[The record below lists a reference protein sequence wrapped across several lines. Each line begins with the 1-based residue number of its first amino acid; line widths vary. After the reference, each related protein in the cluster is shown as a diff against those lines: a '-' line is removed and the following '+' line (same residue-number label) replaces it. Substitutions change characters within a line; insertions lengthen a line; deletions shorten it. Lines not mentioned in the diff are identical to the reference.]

1 MKRPLLFLLSFV
13 SAGCTSTSET
23 SEAST
28 AGLDPAPESCC
39 DLSVAPASAN
49 ARLTDEPFLSNG
61 KSWRVRLEREEP
73 IKMREFFSIDVWVES
88 ADQLGVPANGVTVR
102 VDARM
107 PHHRHGMLSPCEVS
121 QVGPGHW
128 RCSGMRLHMVGYW
141 EFHVD
146 IDDAGLVERA
156 QTSIELE

>member
-1 MKRPLLFLLSFV
+1 MKRPLLFFLSFLIF
-13 SAGCTSTSET
+13 GCTSTSET
-23 SEAST
+23 SEAPT
-28 AGLDPAPESCC
+28 ATLDLAAESCC

-49 ARLTDEPFLSNG
+49 AQLTDDPFLSNG

-73 IKMREFFSIDVWVES
+73 IKMREFFSIDVWVEP
-88 ADQLGVPANGVTVR
+88 ADQMGVPAEDVTVR

-107 PHHRHGMLSPCEVS
+107 PHHRHGMLAPCELS

-128 RCSGMRLHMVGYW
+128 RCSNMRLHMVGYW

>member
-1 MKRPLLFLLSFV
+1 MKRPLLLLLPWLF
-13 SAGCTSTSET
+13 AGCTSTSES
-23 SEAST
+23 SEASVS
-28 AGLDPAPESCC
+28 ALDPASESCC

-61 KSWRVRLEREEP
+61 KSWQVRLGREGP
-73 IKMREFFSIDVWVES
+73 IKMREFFSIDVWVDS
-88 ADQLGVPANGVTVR
+88 ADQLGVPADGVTVR

-107 PHHRHGMLSPCEVS
+107 PHHRHGMLAPCEVR

>member
-1 MKRPLLFLLSFV
+1 MKRPLLFFLSFLIF
-13 SAGCTSTSET
+13 GCTSTSET

-28 AGLDPAPESCC
+28 AALDLAAETCC

-49 ARLTDEPFLSNG
+49 AQLTDDPFLSNG

-73 IKMREFFSIDVWVES
+73 IKMREFFSIDVWVEP
-88 ADQLGVPANGVTVR
+88 ADQLGVPAEDVTVR

-107 PHHRHGMLSPCEVS
+107 PHHRHGMLAPCELS

-128 RCSGMRLHMVGYW
+128 RCSNMRLHMVGYW

-146 IDDAGLVERA
+146 IDNAGLVERA

>member
-1 MKRPLLFLLSFV
+1 MKRPLFFLLSFV
-13 SAGCTSTSET
+13 IFGCTSTSET

-28 AGLDPAPESCC
+28 AALDLAAESCC

-49 ARLTDEPFLSNG
+49 AQLTDDPFLSNG
-61 KSWRVRLEREEP
+61 KSWRVRLERDEP
-73 IKMREFFSIDVWVES
+73 IKMREFFSIDVWVEP
-88 ADQLGVPANGVTVR
+88 ADQMGVPAEDVTVR

-107 PHHRHGMLSPCEVS
+107 PHHRHGMLAPCELS

-128 RCSGMRLHMVGYW
+128 RCSNMRLHMVGYW

-146 IDDAGLVERA
+146 IDNAGLVERA

>member
-1 MKRPLLFLLSFV
+1 MKRPLFFLLSFV
-13 SAGCTSTSET
+13 IFGCTSTSET

-28 AGLDPAPESCC
+28 AALDLAAESCC

-49 ARLTDEPFLSNG
+49 AQLTDDPFLSNG

-73 IKMREFFSIDVWVES
+73 IKMREFFSNDVWVEP
-88 ADQLGVPANGVTVR
+88 ADQLGVPAEDVTVR

-107 PHHRHGMLSPCEVS
+107 PHHRHGMLAPCELS

-128 RCSGMRLHMVGYW
+128 RCSNMRLHMVGYW

-146 IDDAGLVERA
+146 IDNAGLVERA

>member
-1 MKRPLLFLLSFV
+1 MKRSLFFLLSFV
-13 SAGCTSTSET
+13 IFGCTSTSET
-23 SEAST
+23 SEAPT
-28 AGLDPAPESCC
+28 AALDLAAESCC

-49 ARLTDEPFLSNG
+49 AQLTDDPFLSNG

-73 IKMREFFSIDVWVES
+73 IKMREFFSIDVWVEP
-88 ADQLGVPANGVTVR
+88 ADQLGVPAEDVTVR

-107 PHHRHGMLSPCEVS
+107 PHHRHGMLAPCELS

-128 RCSGMRLHMVGYW
+128 RCSNMRLHMVGYW

>member
-1 MKRPLLFLLSFV
+1 MKRPLFFLLSFV
-13 SAGCTSTSET
+13 IFGCTSTSET

-28 AGLDPAPESCC
+28 AALDLAAESCC
-39 DLSVAPASAN
+39 DLSVAPDSAN
-49 ARLTDEPFLSNG
+49 AQLTDDPFLSNG

-73 IKMREFFSIDVWVES
+73 IKMREFFSIDVWVEP
-88 ADQLGVPANGVTVR
+88 ADQLGVPAEDVTVR

-107 PHHRHGMLSPCEVS
+107 PHHRHGMLAPCELS

-128 RCSGMRLHMVGYW
+128 RCSNMRLHMVGYW

-146 IDDAGLVERA
+146 IDNAGLVERA

>member
-1 MKRPLLFLLSFV
+1 MKCPLLFLLFFV
-13 SAGCTSTSET
+13 IAGCTSTSET

-28 AGLDPAPESCC
+28 AALDLEAESCC

-49 ARLTDEPFLSNG
+49 AQLTDDPFLSNG
-61 KSWRVRLEREEP
+61 KSWRVRLERKEP
-73 IKMREFFSIDVWVES
+73 IKMREFFSIDVWVEP
-88 ADQLGVPANGVTVR
+88 ADQLGVPAEDVTVR

-107 PHHRHGMLSPCEVS
+107 PHHRHGMLAPCELS

-128 RCSGMRLHMVGYW
+128 RCSNMRLHMVGYW

-146 IDDAGLVERA
+146 IDNAGLVERA

>member
-1 MKRPLLFLLSFV
+1 MKRPLFLLLSSV
-13 SAGCTSTSET
+13 IAGCTSTSET

-28 AGLDPAPESCC
+28 AAQDLAAESCC

-49 ARLTDEPFLSNG
+49 AQLTDDPFLSNG

-88 ADQLGVPANGVTVR
+88 ADQLGVPADGVTVR

-128 RCSGMRLHMVGYW
+128 RCSDMRLHMVGYW

>member
-1 MKRPLLFLLSFV
+1 MKYLTLLLLAWL
-13 SAGCTSTSET
+13 SAGCMSASESSLASTSVLVP
-23 SEAST
+23 AS
-28 AGLDPAPESCC
+28 ESCC
-39 DLSVAPASAN
+39 DLTVAPASAN
-49 ARLTDEPFLSNG
+49 ARLTNQPFLSNG

-73 IKMREFFSIDVWVES
+73 IQMREFFAIDVWVES
-88 ADQLGVPANGVTVR
+88 ADQVGVPADDVTVR

-107 PHHRHGMLSPCEVS
+107 PHHRHGMLVPCEVI

-146 IDDAGLVERA
+146 IEDAGLVERA

>member
-1 MKRPLLFLLSFV
+1 
-13 SAGCTSTSET
+13 
-23 SEAST
+23 
-28 AGLDPAPESCC
+28 
-39 DLSVAPASAN
+39 
-49 ARLTDEPFLSNG
+49 
-61 KSWRVRLEREEP
+61 
-73 IKMREFFSIDVWVES
+73 MREFFSIDVWVES
-88 ADQLGVPANGVTVR
+88 AEEMRVPDDGVTLR

-107 PHHRHGMLSPCEVS
+107 PHHRHGMLTPCELT

-146 IDDAGLVERA
+146 IDDSGLVERA

>member
-1 MKRPLLFLLSFV
+1 MNRPLLFLLSFV
-13 SAGCTSTSET
+13 IFGCTSTSET

-28 AGLDPAPESCC
+28 AALDLAAESCC

-49 ARLTDEPFLSNG
+49 AQLTDDPFLSNG
-61 KSWRVRLEREEP
+61 KSWRVRLEREDP
-73 IKMREFFSIDVWVES
+73 IKMREFFSIDVWVEP
-88 ADQLGVPANGVTVR
+88 ADQLGVPAEDVTVR

-107 PHHRHGMLSPCEVS
+107 PHHRHGMLGPCELS

-128 RCSGMRLHMVGYW
+128 RCSNMRLHMVGYW

>member
-1 MKRPLLFLLSFV
+1 MKRPLFFLLSFV
-13 SAGCTSTSET
+13 IFGCTSTSET
-23 SEAST
+23 SEASI
-28 AGLDPAPESCC
+28 AALHLAADSCC

-49 ARLTDEPFLSNG
+49 AQLTDDPFLSNG

-73 IKMREFFSIDVWVES
+73 IKMREFFSIDVWVEP
-88 ADQLGVPANGVTVR
+88 ADQLGVPAEDVTVR

-107 PHHRHGMLSPCEVS
+107 PHHRHGMLAPCELS

-128 RCSGMRLHMVGYW
+128 RCSNMRLHMVGYW

>member
-1 MKRPLLFLLSFV
+1 MKRPLLLLLPWLF
-13 SAGCTSTSET
+13 AGCTSTSES
-23 SEAST
+23 SEASVS
-28 AGLDPAPESCC
+28 ALDPASESCC

-61 KSWRVRLEREEP
+61 KSWQVRLGREEP
-73 IKMREFFSIDVWVES
+73 IKMREFFSIDVWVDS
-88 ADQLGVPANGVTVR
+88 ADQLGVPADGVTVR

-107 PHHRHGMLSPCEVS
+107 PHHRHGMLASCEVR

-141 EFHVD
+141 EFHAD

>member
-1 MKRPLLFLLSFV
+1 MKCPLLFLLLIV
-13 SAGCTSTSET
+13 IAGCTSTSEP

-28 AGLDPAPESCC
+28 AALDPAPESCC

-88 ADQLGVPANGVTVR
+88 AVQLGVPADGVTVR